1 MNLKLALPTSLKP
14 VLKSLSKART
24 AMVGLILI
32 GIFGYTA
39 YVVNT
44 ASNVKSD
51 ATSGAKTTKI
61 VFDKATLK
69 ALSTRDQ
76 VSDQTVLGTLGKPD
90 PFTR

>member
-1 MNLKLALPTSLKP
+1 MNLKFSLPTSIRSYLR
-14 VLKSLSKART
+14 SLSKAGT
-24 AMVGLILI
+24 AIVGISLIAV
-32 GIFGYTA
+32 FGYTA
-39 YVVNT
+39 YVVNS

-76 VSDQTVLGTLGKPD
+76 VSDQTALGALGKPD